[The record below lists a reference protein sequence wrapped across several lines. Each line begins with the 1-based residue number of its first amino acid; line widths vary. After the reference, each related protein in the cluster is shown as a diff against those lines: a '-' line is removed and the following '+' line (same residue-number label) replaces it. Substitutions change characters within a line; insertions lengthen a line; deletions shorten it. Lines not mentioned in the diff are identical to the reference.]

1 MPSNPL
7 MISLLIVPLMVSAF
21 SVPLISSAN
30 AAAHTVFTII
40 LLYLFWIK
48 SISNSTK
55 DMDPNIDNK

>member
-1 MPSNPL
+1 

-40 LLYLFWIK
+40 LLYLLWIK
-48 SISNSTK
+48 SIYNSTK